1 MYVYLWFWTPC
12 SVLNAV
18 MFVAQVCNYR
28 LIYCLPLFH
37 DQRLLSLL
45 ALPPSSSF
53 ATGSGQTYY
62 LTQSLLSLPTPL
74 FFIHGISTNCSS
86 GNLFFFTY
94 NSSLALF
101 LKLTLFICFP
111 VTSGT
116 INHLLS
122 VFASSFYFSH
132 LIDTQR
138 FPQGFLFAD
147 GDTIIHCACTVWQA
161 VCWVAL

>member
-1 MYVYLWFWTPC
+1 MCICGFECPVQ
-12 SVLNAV
+12 
-18 MFVAQVCNYR
+18 FVAQICNYR
-28 LIYCLPLFH
+28 LMYCLLLFH
-37 DQRLLSLL
+37 DQRLLSLSLL
-45 ALPPSSSF
+45 ALSPSSSF
-53 ATGSGQTYY
+53 STGSCLTYY
-62 LTQSLLSLPTPL
+62 LTQSLLSLPIPL
-74 FFIHGISTNCSS
+74 FFIGGISTNCPS
-86 GNLFFFTY
+86 GNLFSFTY

-101 LKLTLFICFP
+101 LKLTLFIFFP

-147 GDTIIHCACTVWQA
+147 GDTIIHCACTV
-161 VCWVAL
+161 